1 MTAVDS
7 PDYISRFTN
16 LRHLT
21 FANLYLTPRDHY
33 KRSGNGVSF
42 AWVHGA
48 IAALQAPITHL
59 TIEVIVLQ
67 PADLNAVDWKSI
79 DNLLFIREIFRS
91 LVQVWVVFLDTLE
104 DGDQNPKSIAHP
116 ETIRRQMLLTSAMG
130 LLTIATRGPELYP

>member
-1 MTAVDS
+1 LLTTAVDS

-21 FANLYLTPRDHY
+21 FAELHLTPRDHY

-48 IAALQAPITHL
+48 IAALKSPITHI
-59 TIEVIVLQ
+59 TTEVLVTQ

-79 DNLLFIREIFRS
+79 DILLSARS
-91 LVQVWVVFLDTLE
+91 TLRSFTVVFLDTLE
-104 DGDQNPKSIAHP
+104 DEGRNPQSIAHP
-116 ETIRRQMLLTSAMG
+116 MTIRRQMPLTSMMG
-130 LLTIATRGPELYP
+130 RLIIATRGPTLYP